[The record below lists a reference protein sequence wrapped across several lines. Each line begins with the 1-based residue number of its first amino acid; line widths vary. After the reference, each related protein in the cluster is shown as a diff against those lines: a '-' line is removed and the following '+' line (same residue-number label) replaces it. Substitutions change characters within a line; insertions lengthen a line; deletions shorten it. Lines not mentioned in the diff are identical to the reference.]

1 MCRSHRLT
9 RTIPVLA
16 ATLLLGACDMLPTG
30 SNEVALAEDYA
41 LVMFGEPGAS
51 LEGTLGPQSPRH
63 STDGRS
69 GRAPLPDSLALT
81 QVQKDSI
88 DVLKAAFKTA
98 NAESLAQ
105 LKAIFDEA
113 KAARQAGKT
122 RDEVHAILAT
132 ARPIRDALKPAVEA
146 LHAAI
151 RAVFTPAQ
159 RAWLEANRPPM
170 PGGLGPIGRGHRPP
184 PPPPGGNG

>member
-1 MCRSHRLT
+1 MFRPRAL
-9 RTIPVLA
+9 PALA
-16 ATLLLGACDMLPTG
+16 AVLLLGACDMLPTG
-30 SNEVALAEDYA
+30 NDQVALADDYA

-51 LEGTLGPQSPRH
+51 LEGTLGPQAPH
-63 STDGRS
+63 HATDGRS

-81 QVQKDSI
+81 QAQQDSI
-88 DVLKAAFKTA
+88 EALKAAFKAA
-98 NAESLAQ
+98 NAEPLGR

-122 RDEVHAILAT
+122 RDEVHAILEK
-132 ARPIRDALKPAVEA
+132 ARAIRDALKPAVEA

-159 RAWLEANRPPM
+159 RAWLDANRPPM
-170 PGGLGPIGRGHRPP
+170 PGGMGPMGHHGRRPP

>member
-1 MCRSHRLT
+1 MFRSHRLT
-9 RTIPVLA
+9 RTIPVFA
-16 ATLLLGACDMLPTG
+16 ATLLLGACDLLPTG
-30 SNEVALAEDYA
+30 NDQVALAEDYA

-51 LEGTLGPQSPRH
+51 LEGTLGPQAPQH
-63 STDGRS
+63 ATDGRS

-81 QVQKDSI
+81 QAQKDSI
-88 DVLKAAFKTA
+88 DVLKAAFKAA

>member
-1 MCRSHRLT
+1 MFRSHRLT

-41 LVMFGEPGAS
+41 LVMFGESGAS

-63 STDGRS
+63 ATDGRS

-81 QVQKDSI
+81 QAQKDSI

-122 RDEVHAILAT
+122 RDEVHAILAK

-146 LHAAI
+146 LHTAI

>member
-1 MCRSHRLT
+1 MFRL
-9 RTIPVLA
+9 RAVPALA
-16 ATLLLGACDMLPTG
+16 AALLLGACDLLPTG
-30 SNEVALAEDYA
+30 NDQVALADDYA
-41 LVMFGEPGAS
+41 LVLFGEPGAS
-51 LEGTLGPQSPRH
+51 LEGTLGPQAPH
-63 STDGRS
+63 HATDGRS

-81 QVQKDSI
+81 QAQQDSI
-88 DVLKAAFKTA
+88 AVLKAAFKA
-98 NAESLAQ
+98 AHAAPLAQ

-113 KAARQAGKT
+113 KVARQAGKT
-122 RDEVHAILAT
+122 RDEVRAILEQ

-151 RAVFTPAQ
+151 RAVFTDAQ

-170 PGGLGPIGRGHRPP
+170 PGGLGPMGHHGRRPP

>member
-1 MCRSHRLT
+1 MFRI
-9 RTIPVLA
+9 RTVSALA
-16 ATLLLGACDMLPTG
+16 AALLVGACDLLPTG
-30 SNEVALAEDYA
+30 NDQVALADDYA
-41 LVMFGEPGAS
+41 LVLFGEPGAS
-51 LEGTLGPQSPRH
+51 LEGTLGPQAPH
-63 STDGRS
+63 HATDGRS

-81 QVQKDSI
+81 QAQQDSI
-88 DVLKAAFKTA
+88 AVLKAAFKA
-98 NAESLAQ
+98 AHAAPLAQ

-113 KAARQAGKT
+113 KVARQAGKT
-122 RDEVHAILAT
+122 RDEVRAILEQ

-151 RAVFTPAQ
+151 RAVFTDAQ

-170 PGGLGPIGRGHRPP
+170 PGGLGPMGHHGRRPP

>member
-1 MCRSHRLT
+1 MFRSHRLT

-63 STDGRS
+63 ATDGRS

-81 QVQKDSI
+81 QAQKDSI

-122 RDEVHAILAT
+122 RDEVHAILAK

-146 LHAAI
+146 LHTAI

>member
-1 MCRSHRLT
+1 MFRSHRLT

-41 LVMFGEPGAS
+41 LVMFGESGAS

-63 STDGRS
+63 ATDGRS

-81 QVQKDSI
+81 QAQKDSI